1 MKKLL
6 VDIANEVR
14 DVSPILRET
23 CFGAKTL
30 FRHLAFVQTLP
41 GQENRVA
48 LVFDVPEIPKLVI
61 VLLNKTLNA
70 KQVVSHLNKDLYAPS
85 YVRVAAASYLAV
97 RKWHGRY
104 RIPRR
109 TFTRSTTYDYYLTV
123 SKPTPNY
130 ISWSVRHGD
139 AFRAYFAATSPC
151 RHVDV
156 YPCTPENVLNVSDF
170 ISGLTTY
177 GEFTV

>member
-1 MKKLL
+1 MNKHL

-14 DVSPILRET
+14 DVSPILRES
-23 CFGAKTL
+23 FLVAKSL
-30 FRHLAFVQTLP
+30 FRHLAFVQTLS

-48 LVFDVPEIPKLVI
+48 LVFDVPEIPKLII
-61 VLLNKTLNA
+61 VLLNKPLNA

-97 RKWHGRY
+97 KKWYDRY
-104 RIPRR
+104 RIPRK
-109 TFTRSTTYDYYLTV
+109 TFTRSTSYQYYLTV
-123 SKPTPNY
+123 LKDTPNY
-130 ISWSVRHGD
+130 RKWSVRHGD
-139 AFRAYFAATSPC
+139 AFRAYFAVTSPC
-151 RHVDV
+151 RYVDV
-156 YPCTPENVLNVSDF
+156 YPCTPEIVLNVSDF

>member
-23 CFGAKTL
+23 CLGAKSL
-30 FRHLAFVQTLP
+30 FKNLAYVQSLP
-41 GQENRVA
+41 RSQNRVA
-48 LVFDVPEIPKLVI
+48 LVFDVTQLPYLVVVI
-61 VLLNKTLNA
+61 LNTPLTA
-70 KQVVSHLNKDLYAPS
+70 KKVVSSLQKELYAPV
-85 YVRVAAASYLAV
+85 YVRVAAASYLAA

-156 YPCTPENVLNVSDF
+156 YPCTPENTLNISEF
-170 ISGLTTY
+170 ISELSTY
-177 GEFTV
+177 GEFKV